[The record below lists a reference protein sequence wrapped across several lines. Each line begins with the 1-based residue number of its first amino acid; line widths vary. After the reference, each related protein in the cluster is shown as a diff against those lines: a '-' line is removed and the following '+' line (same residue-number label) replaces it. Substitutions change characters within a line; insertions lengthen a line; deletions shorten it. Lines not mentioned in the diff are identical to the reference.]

1 MIDLLRSTPRHLY
14 ATTLIIFAAWTFGC
28 MDVSFPGLA
37 LPAISKRLHVSLSDL
52 SYALGGFAFIE
63 LLVLL
68 LGGGCWTVTADE
80 RCSAGAWWAPIRLA
94 PTGEVRATLLPGIEE
109 GAVP

>member
-1 MIDLLRSTPRHLY
+1 
-14 ATTLIIFAAWTFGC
+14 

-68 LGGGCWTVTADE
+68 LGGRMLDCDGRRKMFSWSLVGTYQT
-80 RCSAGAWWAPIRLA
+80 GAH
-94 PTGEVRATLLPGIEE
+94 G
-109 GAVP
+109 